1 MCFVLSKMQFILNF
15 YIIYFSLYG
24 FLIFTHILINYFY
37 SLHDNW
43 IYIYWKTRER
53 SSYSW
58 ISKRKKERKNKIP
71 LFPEQ
76 KHNSLKINRLPRQQ
90 ENSWNS
96 PISRCSFQ
104 IDRHSRHAAR
114 RNYLRLHLS
123 CRVGFRRVGPPSQR
137 KLHHSTSFVRG
148 WIKSESENVYTWSCI
163 WKLGRQVI
171 LVCGKASR
179 KKFFLSFK
187 LCSRFGIVFWK
198 TFEWS
203 TGIG

>member
-1 MCFVLSKMQFILNF
+1 MNIK
-15 YIIYFSLYG
+15 
-24 FLIFTHILINYFY
+24 
-37 SLHDNW
+37 
-43 IYIYWKTRER
+43 K
-53 SSYSW
+53 
-58 ISKRKKERKNKIP
+58 KKKERKNKIP
-71 LFPEQ
+71 LFLEQ

-123 CRVGFRRVGPPSQR
+123 CRIGFRRVGPPPQR

-179 KKFFLSFK
+179 KKFFCHLSFVHDSESCFGK
-187 LCSRFGIVFWK
+187 LLNGVQELANSL
-198 TFEWS
+198 
-203 TGIG
+203 IGYE